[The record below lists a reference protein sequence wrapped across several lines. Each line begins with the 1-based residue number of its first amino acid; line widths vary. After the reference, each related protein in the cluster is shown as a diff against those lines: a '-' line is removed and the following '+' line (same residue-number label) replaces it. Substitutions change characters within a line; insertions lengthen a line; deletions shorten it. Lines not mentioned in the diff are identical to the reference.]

1 MCEMSQKRPLI
12 RSTLVLAFERGKEE
26 EEFKE
31 KESKKKINALRLS
44 SIIFVVALVYVVV
57 YVVVNSLIEDIIEK
71 NFAYIL
77 FLVFDFSQKNK
88 RGNLSVLEKKR
99 GKLFRKH
106 QQPIQLQK
114 NELFSTIQK
123 QKRRQERK
131 KMNDAAAATFDA
143 VSDGVSDVKDTVG
156 KYVQFNANKTNF
168 FIKLR
173 KNLDVRFP
181 GNYSS
186 FVLCIYMFLLLL
198 FFIKTFCCVHLLC
211 AHD

>member
-1 MCEMSQKRPLI
+1 M
-12 RSTLVLAFERGKEE
+12 
-26 EEFKE
+26 
-31 KESKKKINALRLS
+31 
-44 SIIFVVALVYVVV
+44 
-57 YVVVNSLIEDIIEK
+57 
-71 NFAYIL
+71 
-77 FLVFDFSQKNK
+77 FDFSQKKKK
-88 RGNLSVLEKKR
+88 RGNRSVCARIKKR
-99 GKLFRKH
+99 GKH
-106 QQPIQLQK
+106 QQPFFGIQQQQ

-123 QKRRQERK
+123 QKRRRERK

-186 FVLCIYMFLLLL
+186 FVLCIHMFLLLL

>member
-1 MCEMSQKRPLI
+1 M
-12 RSTLVLAFERGKEE
+12 
-26 EEFKE
+26 
-31 KESKKKINALRLS
+31 
-44 SIIFVVALVYVVV
+44 
-57 YVVVNSLIEDIIEK
+57 
-71 NFAYIL
+71 
-77 FLVFDFSQKNK
+77 
-88 RGNLSVLEKKR
+88 LEKKGENCSENTNNR
-99 GKLFRKH
+99 WI
-106 QQPIQLQK
+106 QQEK

-198 FFIKTFCCVHLLC
+198 FFIKTFCCVYLLC

>member
-1 MCEMSQKRPLI
+1 M
-12 RSTLVLAFERGKEE
+12 
-26 EEFKE
+26 
-31 KESKKKINALRLS
+31 
-44 SIIFVVALVYVVV
+44 
-57 YVVVNSLIEDIIEK
+57 
-71 NFAYIL
+71 
-77 FLVFDFSQKNK
+77 FDFSQKNK
-88 RGNLSVLEKKR
+88 RGNLSVLEKKGENCSENTNNR
-99 GKLFRKH
+99 W
-106 QQPIQLQK
+106 IQLQK
-114 NELFSTIQK
+114 NELFSSIQK

-181 GNYSS
+181 GNYYSS
-186 FVLCIYMFLLLL
+186 FVLCIHMFLLLL
-198 FFIKTFCCVHLLC
+198 FFIKTICCVHLLC

>member
-1 MCEMSQKRPLI
+1 M
-12 RSTLVLAFERGKEE
+12 
-26 EEFKE
+26 
-31 KESKKKINALRLS
+31 
-44 SIIFVVALVYVVV
+44 
-57 YVVVNSLIEDIIEK
+57 
-71 NFAYIL
+71 
-77 FLVFDFSQKNK
+77 FDFSQKNK
-88 RGNLSVLEKKR
+88 RGDLSVLEKKGENCSENTNNHR
-99 GKLFRKH
+99 I
-106 QQPIQLQK
+106 QQQK

-181 GNYSS
+181 GHYSS
-186 FVLCIYMFLLLL
+186 FVLCVYVSVVVVLY
-198 FFIKTFCCVHLLC
+198 
-211 AHD
+211 

>member
-1 MCEMSQKRPLI
+1 M
-12 RSTLVLAFERGKEE
+12 
-26 EEFKE
+26 
-31 KESKKKINALRLS
+31 
-44 SIIFVVALVYVVV
+44 
-57 YVVVNSLIEDIIEK
+57 
-71 NFAYIL
+71 
-77 FLVFDFSQKNK
+77 FDFSQKNK
-88 RGNLSVLEKKR
+88 NERGNPFCAREKK
-99 GKLFRKH
+99 GKTPTTFFGI
-106 QQPIQLQK
+106 QQQQ

-181 GNYSS
+181 GDS
-186 FVLCIYMFLLLL
+186 FHCCFVYMFLLL
-198 FFIKTFCCVHLLC
+198 FFIKTICCVHLLC